1 MKKIFAIIW
10 KDTLIRFASIYEWL
24 FFLFLPILFTF
35 VLAGGTGG
43 PSDPRVLLTVVD
55 QARSPLSASLITTLD
70 RSDTVRPEVTDL
82 KEAEDLF
89 SKRRISSFLII
100 PATFTLEDIVQSPVT
115 LEMYEQLNNLNAM
128 VAQREVEAIVGRTG
142 SKLQIASSSVI
153 EAEGIRPFLSTIDK
167 QVYYQ
172 VALDDAERLLDEAPD
187 RFEVVRGNTPDE
199 IEYDPQTNSSA
210 GQLITWV
217 FVPLIGLSGTLCY
230 EREKGT
236 LKRLLTTPTSKA
248 TFMLGTITGQVVIA
262 LGQMTLL
269 VIFGIYVMHVNWGR
283 DIPALALILVV
294 AAIAAAALGTMM
306 GAFVKNEN
314 QATGLSIMLGML
326 MALLGGC
333 WYPLDLFPAGVQDI
347 VKALPTTW
355 AMQGMLDVGLRG
367 SDITGILPEVGVL
380 LAFAI
385 LFFTIGLLRFRYDT

>member
-128 VAQREVEAIVGRTG
+128 VTQREVEAIVGRTG